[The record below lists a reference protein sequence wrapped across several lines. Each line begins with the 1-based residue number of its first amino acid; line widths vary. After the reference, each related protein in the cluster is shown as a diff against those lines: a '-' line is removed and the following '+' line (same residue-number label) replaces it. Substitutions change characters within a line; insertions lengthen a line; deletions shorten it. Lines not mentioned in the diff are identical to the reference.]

1 MQPSCHSTCGPNRSG
16 CCHSAH
22 GVHVQALSN
31 TVWAFSKL
39 DVVDADLFARI
50 VDQVLAKLP
59 KFNAQNIANTV
70 RPAQGKPKLQVA

>member
-1 MQPSCHSTCGPNRSG
+1 M
-16 CCHSAH
+16 
-22 GVHVQALSN
+22 QALSN